1 MCFVHI
7 ILEIVGFITDE
18 YEYCILH
25 VESKFLILLQMF
37 SLLPFI
43 LFLFI
48 FRHVK
53 LLYIFLMVSFFD
65 SIGL

>member
-7 ILEIVGFITDE
+7 ILEIVVLLQMGMSTIFCMLKAI
-18 YEYCILH
+18 
-25 VESKFLILLQMF
+25 FFILLQMS

-48 FRHVK
+48 FRYVK